1 MLFDCKLEFLESF
14 LVNVSED
21 ERVTHRLT
29 GLHRLDLA
37 EFFFRHYVLEHRTVG
52 IVVYQTQLV
61 GEGSDYERIV
71 RLIGYRL
78 ELIPIGIGFVKDV
91 VEPNAC
97 RLVGGQLA
105 SVGVEDGAVGVD
117 EILGTDGILRER
129 AQVVVLDVC
138 LRLDV
143 VVDLRT
149 GFGYESVLKYAYQL
163 VGAIVTVGGRVG
175 KYRSLY
181 GEIVFVTSLVGEAF
195 DAVHA

>member
-1 MLFDCKLEFLESF
+1 M
-14 LVNVSED
+14 NVSED
-21 ERVTHRLT
+21 ERVTHRLA

-78 ELIPIGIGFVKDV
+78 ELIPIGVGFVKDV

-117 EILGTDGILRER
+117 EILGADGILRER

>member
-1 MLFDCKLEFLESF
+1 MLFDCKLELLESF

-21 ERVTHRLT
+21 ERVTHRLA

-37 EFFFRHYVLEHRTVG
+37 EFFFRHNVLEHRTVG

-105 SVGVEDGAVGVD
+105 SVGVEDGTIGVD
-117 EILGTDGILRER
+117 EILGADGILRER

-149 GFGYESVLKYAYQL
+149 GFGYESVLEYAYQL

-181 GEIVFVTSLVGEAF
+181 GELVFVTSLVGEAF

>member
-1 MLFDCKLEFLESF
+1 
-14 LVNVSED
+14 VNVSED

-78 ELIPIGIGFVKDV
+78 ELIPIGVGFVKDV

-117 EILGTDGILRER
+117 EILGADGILRER

-163 VGAIVTVGGRVG
+163 VGAIRTVGGRVG

>member
-1 MLFDCKLEFLESF
+1 M
-14 LVNVSED
+14 NVSED

-37 EFFFRHYVLEHRTVG
+37 EFFFRHYVLEQWTVG

-105 SVGVEDGAVGVD
+105 SVGIEDGAVGVD
-117 EILGTDGILRER
+117 EKLGADGILRER

-143 VVDLRT
+143 VVNLRT

>member
-1 MLFDCKLEFLESF
+1 M
-14 LVNVSED
+14 NVSED

-29 GLHRLDLA
+29 GLHQLDLA

-97 RLVGGQLA
+97 RLVRGQLA
-105 SVGVEDGAVGVD
+105 SVGVEDGAVCVD
-117 EILGTDGILRER
+117 EILGTDGILREW

-138 LRLDV
+138 VYTDALPSSANADLMLDTTFTDAAALKGYSTHPAHV
-143 VVDLRT
+143 AVADGKVRPYTAVRT
-149 GFGYESVLKYAYQL
+149 CLDFNV
-163 VGAIVTVGGRVG
+163 
-175 KYRSLY
+175 
-181 GEIVFVTSLVGEAF
+181 
-195 DAVHA
+195 